1 MWTGIT
7 QMDLDVKQLLLLQEW
22 NEAKEQ
28 LKHWQQKESE
38 LRDTLVNRLFA
49 IGKTEGTE
57 TLILTGEWKLKVTRK
72 LSYNLSNENDELVHV
87 LQTLPSVIT
96 QNLIRWNPDL
106 NLSLFRKLDE
116 PTRNLFTPVLT
127 IKPAKPSLELI
138 APNANKLHEPNQV

>member
-1 MWTGIT
+1 ME
-7 QMDLDVKQLLLLQEW
+7 LDQQKLTLLQEW

-28 LKHWQQKESE
+28 LKHWQQRESE
-38 LRDTLVNRLFA
+38 LRDTLVKGLFD
-49 IGKTEGTE
+49 GNKTEGTD
-57 TLILTGEWKLKVTRK
+57 TLTLTGEWKLKLTRK
-72 LSYNLSNENDELVHV
+72 LSYNLSNENDGLVNI

-106 NLSLFRKLDE
+106 NLSLYRKLDE
-116 PTRNLFTPVLT
+116 STRNLFTPVLT